1 MGEVLP
7 YTLLGTGL
15 LVRNVSTGYMHEC
28 AILSNLGLQLVQAA
42 WVRGHECHMSARGDG
57 PNEMNDALTY
67 VNLLSG
73 RTVKQIS

>member
-1 MGEVLP
+1 
-7 YTLLGTGL
+7 
-15 LVRNVSTGYMHEC
+15 
-28 AILSNLGLQLVQAA
+28 
-42 WVRGHECHMSARGDG
+42 MSARGDG